1 MKKLSLLSLFG
12 LLAFVAMPIYAQ
24 EVQDAEDM
32 VYAVEDEAVSDEALD
47 LYEEP
52 VLDYG
57 VDEEGVTLETAVE
70 DLDFSALFENEEV
83 KAALDEAELTNEEAA

>member
-24 EVQDAEDM
+24 EVQDAEDV
-32 VYAVEDEAVSDEALD
+32 VYAVENEAVSDEALD

-57 VDEEGVTLETAVE
+57 VDEDGVTLETADDE
-70 DLDFSALFENEEV
+70 FDYYTWDWDDSSYDYSSYDLS
-83 KAALDEAELTNEEAA
+83 